1 MDQGGAP
8 GSSDIWRAGLA
19 LRNAAAEA
27 RLTLVEM
34 AAAKP
39 GVAVDQRTV
48 TNGVISDKGSAAKKC
63 RMPS

>member
-1 MDQGGAP
+1 M
-8 GSSDIWRAGLA
+8 
-19 LRNAAAEA
+19 RNAAAEA

>member
-1 MDQGGAP
+1 MKVRQAASG
-8 GSSDIWRAGLA
+8 IWRAGLA